1 MDKIHI
7 EGMTFYG
14 THGVLPEENRLGQR
28 FLIDLELG
36 LDLQQAALEDR
47 LDLSV
52 NYADVYEMVKTEV
65 EQTEVKLIE
74 TLAENISKQILQ
86 RFPVTHVRVK
96 VNKLNPPIQG
106 FYGTV
111 GVEIVRRKGR

>member
-7 EGMTFYG
+7 EGMIFYG

-28 FLIDLELG
+28 FLVDLELE
-36 LDLQQAALEDR
+36 LDLREAALEDC

-52 NYADVYEMVKTEV
+52 NYADVYQVVQTEV

-74 TLAENISKQILQ
+74 TLAENIAKRVLHRFSVEQI
-86 RFPVTHVRVK
+86 RVK
-96 VNKLNPPIQG
+96 VSKLNPPIKG
-106 FYGTV
+106 FHGTV
-111 GVEIVRRKGR
+111 SVEIVRRK